1 MKRKNDHTTNNTD
14 NKRGKVFHDLEARM
28 QNIQHSSDEETDNE
42 MENILQ
48 KSGGGKAV
56 AMDATPNGSD
66 EDATPNGSDEDATP
80 NGSDEDATSNG
91 SNDSEMANIFNNLNK
106 MSLTAKEPTNS
117 GEGDRGHQSADKM
130 FGSKPVKGSVAK
142 LVEKERMET
151 KDESRPQTIH
161 TEDSATGMNGDRV
174 DSHLSTTTPTT
185 VAVAAPTYANGAFI
199 SFGNKSADTVGTEVN
214 ALSNMPPLSQITHG
228 TASSAAPSNERKK

>member
-56 AMDATPNGSD
+56 AM
-66 EDATPNGSDEDATP
+66 DATP

-151 KDESRPQTIH
+151 KDEPRPQTIH